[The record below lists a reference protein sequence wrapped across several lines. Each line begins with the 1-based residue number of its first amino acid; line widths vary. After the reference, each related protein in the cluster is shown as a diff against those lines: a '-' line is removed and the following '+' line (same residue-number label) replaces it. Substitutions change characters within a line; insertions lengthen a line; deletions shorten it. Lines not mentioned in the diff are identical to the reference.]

1 MGQNPYSNFPLT
13 IPISFGIKEIDALYW
28 MRSFT
33 VDTLMKRYRLNKPYS
48 ILYLQKTVGYQEMQ
62 AMDPSS
68 KKALSFP
75 VNEYNLDDVK
85 DFFAEINTW
94 FLPDNINQLYGE
106 NDNGLLIFN
115 MDFKDLCAKVV
126 DEYGITKTALKCVPT
141 TVEYAQG
148 KYEPGVVFYI
158 NRQANGVLLRQRQIV
173 RMCRFFETFDFMAW
187 DQYAMGCFAYAS
199 QLGRVLSYEELKQQ
213 MNSNRQYNSNFN
225 GF

>member
-1 MGQNPYSNFPLT
+1 MSQNPYSNFPLT

-48 ILYLQKTVGYQEMQ
+48 VLYLQKTVAYRDMQ

-68 KKALSFP
+68 KKALSFA

-85 DFFAEINTW
+85 DFFGEIYTW
-94 FLPDNINQLYGE
+94 FLPDNVSQLYGE
-106 NDNGLLIFN
+106 NDDGLLVFN

-126 DEYGITKTALKCVPT
+126 DEYGMIKTALKCVPT
-141 TVEYAQG
+141 TVEYAHE
-148 KYEPGVVFYI
+148 KYERGVVFFI
-158 NRQANGVLLRQRQIV
+158 NRHANGVVLRQRQIV
-173 RMCRFFETFDFMAW
+173 RMCKFFEKFDFMAW
-187 DQYAMGCFAYAS
+187 DQYAMGCFAYAA
-199 QLGRVLSYEELKQQ
+199 QLGRILSYEELKQQ
-213 MNSNRQYNSNFN
+213 MDANRQYNSNFN